1 MTNIFLLVACPC
13 LIQYDGVT
21 ILFLTNYFLRLMN
34 FTSFFSHTKS
44 LVKLAYPILIAQLIQ
59 NLMGFVDIV
68 MAGRVSAIDMAA
80 VAVAN
85 SIWLPLILTIYG
97 LIMALSVIVSQ
108 FDGAKNY
115 IAISKHTYQTA
126 WIALILGLSLIGLYY
141 LLVPIIAPSLEL
153 EGNLKPL
160 LLDYLRYIIW
170 GAPGYCLYLV
180 LRNYAEGLSYT
191 KPTMIISIIGLI
203 INIPA
208 NYIFI
213 YGEFGVPAL
222 GGAGCGIAT
231 AIVYWVMFVGMLVYA
246 YNSKRLKQAP
256 LFEKFYW
263 PNFIE
268 IKSILT
274 LGIPI
279 ALSLL
284 FEVSLFAVVAIIL
297 VPFGAETVASHQ
309 IALNFSGLIFM
320 IPLSLAMATTIKVG
334 NAIGHNDHQKAKD
347 YTAHAITL
355 GLFLAIFTAIITV
368 VFRISIV
375 SIYTSELPV
384 IELAA
389 NIMLLATLYQ
399 FSDTVQVVS
408 AGALRGYKDTK
419 SILYITFFSYWLVGL
434 TVGVILGITDLVVP
448 QMGAYGLWTGVIT
461 GLTTAAILLAWR
473 LRVVQ
478 RRIDLKTSN

>member
-1 MTNIFLLVACPC
+1 MN
-13 LIQYDGVT
+13 
-21 ILFLTNYFLRLMN
+21 LTPFY
-34 FTSFFSHTKS
+34 SHVKS
-44 LVKLAYPILIAQLIQ
+44 LAKLTYPILIAQLIQ
-59 NLMGFVDIV
+59 NLMGFIDIV

-97 LIMALSVIVSQ
+97 LIMALAVIVSQ
-108 FDGAKNY
+108 LAGAKNY
-115 IAISKHTYQTA
+115 LAISEQTYQTA
-126 WIALILGLSLIGLYY
+126 WIALALGLSLIGLYY
-141 LLVPIIAPSLEL
+141 LLAPIIAPPLEL

-160 LLDYLRYIIW
+160 LFDYLRYIVW

-191 KPTMIISIIGLI
+191 KPTMIISIVGLL

-208 NYIFI
+208 NYVFI
-213 YGEFGVPAL
+213 YGEFGAPAL
-222 GGAGCGIAT
+222 GGAGCGVAT
-231 AIVYWVMFVGMLVYA
+231 AIVYWVMFIGMFIYA
-246 YNSKRLKQAP
+246 LYSKILKESF
-256 LFEKFYW
+256 LFDKFYW
-263 PNFIE
+263 PNWPQ
-268 IKSILT
+268 IKNILT
-274 LGIPI
+274 LGTPI

-320 IPLSLAMATTIKVG
+320 VPLSLAMATTIKVG
-334 NAIGHNDHQKAKD
+334 NAIGNRNHQQAKE
-347 YTAHAITL
+347 YTIHAIVL
-355 GLFLAIFTAIITV
+355 GLLLAVCTAIITL
-368 VFRISIV
+368 VFRIPIV
-375 SIYTSELPV
+375 SIYTDELPV

-419 SILYITFFSYWLVGL
+419 SILYITFVSYWLVGL
-434 TVGVILGITDLVVP
+434 TVGLVLGITDWVVP
-448 QMGAYGLWTGVIT
+448 SMGPYGFWIGFIV
-461 GLTTAAILLAWR
+461 GLSTAAVLLAWR
-473 LRVVQ
+473 LKVVQ
-478 RRIDLKTSN
+478 GRLAIKIST

>member
-1 MTNIFLLVACPC
+1 
-13 LIQYDGVT
+13 
-21 ILFLTNYFLRLMN
+21 MN

-68 MAGRVSAIDMAA
+68 MGGRVSAIDMAA

-191 KPTMIISIIGLI
+191 KPTMIISIVGLI

-213 YGEFGVPAL
+213 YGEFGAPAL

-231 AIVYWVMFVGMLVYA
+231 AIVYWVMFVGMLIYA
-246 YNSKRLKQAP
+246 FNSKRLKEAP

-268 IKSILT
+268 IKGILT

-355 GLFLAIFTAIITV
+355 GLFLAVFTAIITV
-368 VFRISIV
+368 VFRVPIV
-375 SIYTSELPV
+375 SIYTAELPV

-448 QMGAYGLWTGVIT
+448 KMGAYGLWIGVIS

>member
-1 MTNIFLLVACPC
+1 MFS
-13 LIQYDGVT
+13 T
-21 ILFLTNYFLRLMN
+21 ICIPHLMN
-34 FTSFFSHTKS
+34 FTAFFSHTKS
-44 LVKLAYPILIAQLIQ
+44 LAKLAYPILIAQLIQ

-97 LIMALSVIVSQ
+97 LIMALAVIVSQ
-108 FDGAKNY
+108 LDGAKNY
-115 IAISKHTYQTA
+115 ISISEQTYQTA
-126 WIALILGLSLIGLYY
+126 WIAFTLGLSLIGLYY
-141 LLVPIIAPSLEL
+141 LIVPIIAPSIEL
-153 EGNLKPL
+153 ESNLKPL
-160 LLDYLRYIIW
+160 LLDYLQYIIW

-191 KPTMIISIIGLI
+191 KPTMIISIVGLI

-222 GGAGCGIAT
+222 GGAGCGVAT
-231 AIVYWVMFVGMLVYA
+231 AIVYWVMFIGMLIYA
-246 YNSKRLKQAP
+246 FASKTLKQAP

-263 PNFIE
+263 PDLDK
-268 IKSILT
+268 IKNILR

-334 NAIGHNDHQKAKD
+334 NAIGHNNHHQAKD
-347 YTAHAITL
+347 YTYHAIYL
-355 GLFLAIFTAIITV
+355 GLLLAVFTAIITV
-368 VFRISIV
+368 VFRVPIV
-375 SIYTSELPV
+375 SIYTTDLSV

-389 NIMLLATLYQ
+389 SIMLLATLYQ

-419 SILYITFFSYWLVGL
+419 SILYITFVSYWLVGL
-434 TVGVILGITDLVVP
+434 TVGLILGITNWVVP
-448 QMGAYGLWTGVIT
+448 KMGPYGFWIGFIV